1 MDFLLVEDN
10 EIAATMIK
18 KNLELLGFRVDI
30 AKTGHEGIKL
40 SKRGYDIILLDIGL
54 PDINGLEVARA
65 IRRKERYRNT
75 IIGISGYGELL
86 RDECLR
92 VGFTEVY
99 RKPATQHELIEILK
113 SGIPN
118 GKRKKIHN

>member
-10 EIAATMIK
+10 EIAARMIK
-18 KNLELLGFRVDI
+18 NNLELLGFKVDV
-30 AKTGHEGIKL
+30 AKTGHAGIKL
-40 SKRGYDIILLDIGL
+40 SKRGYDVILLDIGL

-65 IRRKERYRNT
+65 IRKKESRKNI
-75 IIGISGYGELL
+75 IIGISSYGELL

-92 VGFTEVY
+92 MGFTEVY

-113 SGIPN
+113 SRLPN
-118 GKRKKIHN
+118 DKRKKIHN